1 MNKSIFLLLSIA
13 LLAGCNLNKDQKMNN
28 ENPFLSEYQTSFQ
41 VPPFDQIKLEHYLP
55 AFKEGISKHEKEID
69 KIVSD
74 SREPDF
80 NNTILTL
87 DQSGEILTKVSSV
100 FYNQTSVNTN
110 KEIQEI
116 ARDVSPLLSQ
126 HRDNILL
133 NAKLFERIKAVN
145 GQKDDLDLTTEQ
157 KMLLNNTY
165 KEFIRGG
172 ANLSADAKE
181 KLREINKNLSLL
193 SLKFGENVLSET
205 NKFKLVIDDKAD
217 LAGLTSSIIATA
229 AETADNSGDEGKWVF
244 TIQKPS
250 MIPFLQYADNRALRE
265 KIFKA
270 YIDKGNHDDEQDNKD
285 IVSEMVS
292 LRLEKANLLGYKTHA
307 DFILEENMSKKPE
320 NVYALLNKVMDAAL
334 PVAKT
339 EVVNLQKMI
348 NKDGG
353 NFNLMPWDWWYYAEK
368 LRKEKYDLDEAALRP
383 YFEIENVR
391 KGLFEVVNKLFGLQF
406 VELKDIP
413 LPHPDAKAFE
423 VKEADGSHV
432 GILYMDFYPRESK
445 RGGAWMSNYREQ
457 YVKDGEKVYPV
468 ITTVFNFTK
477 PAGDEPSLLSF
488 EEVSTMYHEFGHAL
502 HGLLSNCTYVGVSGT
517 NVARDFV
524 ELPSQIMENW
534 ASAPENIK
542 SYAKHYKTG
551 ETIPDDLLEKL
562 VNSSHFNQGFVT
574 VEYLSA
580 SFLDMNWHTVTSSR
594 KFDVNGFEKK
604 AMDKIKLIPEIVVR
618 YRSPYFS
625 HIFAGG
631 YSAGY
636 YGYIWAEVLDADAF
650 EAFKETGDI
659 FDKNTANAFRKNI
672 LEKGGTE
679 DPMELY
685 VKFRGSEPGIDPL
698 LRRRGLKK

>member
-13 LLAGCNLNKDQKMNN
+13 LLAGCNLNKDQKMNS

>member
-13 LLAGCNLNKDQKMNN
+13 LLAGCNLNKDQKMNS

-659 FDKNTANAFRKNI
+659 FDKNTATAFRKNI

>member
-1 MNKSIFLLLSIA
+1 MNKSIFLLLSIV
-13 LLAGCNLNKDQKMNN
+13 LLAGCNLNNDQKMNN
-28 ENPFLSEYQTSFQ
+28 ENPFFSEYQTPFQ
-41 VPPFDQIKLEHYLP
+41 VPPFDLIKQEHYIP
-55 AFKEGISKHEKEID
+55 AFKEGIVQHDKEID
-69 KIVSD
+69 AIVSSKQD
-74 SREPDF
+74 PDF
-80 NNTILTL
+80 ENTILAL
-87 DQSGEILTKVSSV
+87 DQSGELLTKVSSV

-116 ARDVSPLLSQ
+116 ARDVSPLVSQ

-133 NAKLFERIKAVN
+133 NAQLFERIKTVYS
-145 GQKDDLDLTTEQ
+145 QKDDLNLTTEQ
-157 KMLLNNTY
+157 KKLLNNTY
-165 KEFIRGG
+165 KEFVRGG

-181 KLREINKNLSLL
+181 DLRGINKKLSLL
-193 SLKFGENVLSET
+193 SLKFGENVLAET
-205 NKFKLVIDDKAD
+205 NNFKLIIDNKGD
-217 LAGLTSSIIATA
+217 LAGLPSSVVAMA
-229 AETADNSGDEGKWVF
+229 AETAKNSGYEGKWVF

-250 MIPFLQYADNRALRE
+250 MIPFLQYADNRDLRE
-265 KIFKA
+265 EIFNA
-270 YIDKGNHDDEQDNKD
+270 YIEKGNHDDELDNKEM
-285 IVSEMVS
+285 VSELVS
-292 LRLEKANLLGYKTHA
+292 LRLEKANLMGYKTHA
-307 DFILEENMSKKPE
+307 DFVLEENMAKNPE

-334 PVAKT
+334 PVAKNET
-339 EVVNLQKMI
+339 VNLQQMI
-348 NKDGG
+348 NNEGG
-353 NFNLMPWDWWYYAEK
+353 NFKLKPWDWWFYAEK
-368 LRKEKYDLDEAALRP
+368 LRKEKYDLDEAELRP
-383 YFEIENVR
+383 YFELENVR
-391 KGLFEVVNKLFGLQF
+391 EGLFIVVNKLFGLQL
-406 VELKDIP
+406 VELNDIP

-423 VKEADGSHV
+423 VKEEDGSHV
-432 GILYMDFYPRESK
+432 GVLYMDFFPRESK

-457 YVKDGEKVYPV
+457 YVKDGERVYPV
-468 ITTVFNFTK
+468 ITTAFNFTK
-477 PAGDEPSLLSF
+477 PTGDIPALLSF

-502 HGLLSNCTYVGVSGT
+502 HGLLSNCTYAGVSGT

-542 SYAKHYKTG
+542 SYAINYKTG
-551 ETIPDDLLEKL
+551 EAIPDDLLEKL
-562 VNSSHFNQGFVT
+562 VNSGHFNQGFVT

-580 SFLDMNWHTVTSSR
+580 SFLDMDWHTVT
-594 KFDVNGFEKK
+594 KPQDFDVNGFEKN
-604 AMDKIKLIPEIVVR
+604 AMDNIGLIPEIVVR

-659 FDKNTANAFRKNI
+659 FDKNTAIAFRKNI

-698 LRRRGLKK
+698 LKRRGLKK

>member
-1 MNKSIFLLLSIA
+1 MNKSIFLLLSIV
-13 LLAGCNLNKDQKMNN
+13 LLAGCNLNNDQKMNN
-28 ENPFLSEYQTSFQ
+28 ENPFFSEYQTPFQ
-41 VPPFDQIKLEHYLP
+41 VPPFDLIKQEHYIP
-55 AFKEGISKHEKEID
+55 AFKEGIVQHDKEID
-69 KIVSD
+69 AIVSSKQD
-74 SREPDF
+74 PDF
-80 NNTILTL
+80 GNTILAL
-87 DQSGEILTKVSSV
+87 DQSGELLTKVSSV

-116 ARDVSPLLSQ
+116 ARDVSPLVSQ

-133 NAKLFERIKAVN
+133 NAQLFERIKTVYS
-145 GQKDDLDLTTEQ
+145 QKDDLNLTTEQ
-157 KMLLNNTY
+157 KKLLNNTY
-165 KEFIRGG
+165 KEFVRGG

-181 KLREINKNLSLL
+181 DLRGINKKLSLL
-193 SLKFGENVLSET
+193 SLKFGENVLAET
-205 NKFKLVIDDKAD
+205 NNFKLIIDNKGD
-217 LAGLTSSIIATA
+217 LAGLPSSVVAMA
-229 AETADNSGDEGKWVF
+229 AETAKNSGYEGKWVF

-250 MIPFLQYADNRALRE
+250 MIPFLQYADNRDLRE
-265 KIFKA
+265 EIFNA
-270 YIDKGNHDDEQDNKD
+270 YIEKGNHDDELDNKEM
-285 IVSEMVS
+285 VSELVS
-292 LRLEKANLLGYKTHA
+292 LRLEKANLMGYKTHA
-307 DFILEENMSKKPE
+307 DFVLEENMAKNPE

-334 PVAKT
+334 PVAKNET
-339 EVVNLQKMI
+339 VNLQQMI
-348 NKDGG
+348 NNEGG
-353 NFNLMPWDWWYYAEK
+353 NFKLKPWDWWFYAEK
-368 LRKEKYDLDEAALRP
+368 LRKEKYDLDEAELRP
-383 YFEIENVR
+383 YFELENVR
-391 KGLFEVVNKLFGLQF
+391 EGLFIVVNKLFGLQL
-406 VELKDIP
+406 VELNDIP

-423 VKEADGSHV
+423 VKEEDGSHV
-432 GILYMDFYPRESK
+432 GVLYMDFFPRESK

-457 YVKDGEKVYPV
+457 YVKDGERVYPV
-468 ITTVFNFTK
+468 ITTAFNFTK
-477 PAGDEPSLLSF
+477 PTGDIPALLSF

-502 HGLLSNCTYVGVSGT
+502 HGLLSNCTYAGVSGT

-542 SYAKHYKTG
+542 SYAINYKTG
-551 ETIPDDLLEKL
+551 EAIPDDLLEKL
-562 VNSSHFNQGFVT
+562 VNSGHFNQGFVT

-580 SFLDMNWHTVTSSR
+580 SFLDMDWHTVT
-594 KFDVNGFEKK
+594 KPQDFDVNGFEKN
-604 AMDKIKLIPEIVVR
+604 AMDNIGLIPEIVVR

-659 FDKNTANAFRKNI
+659 FDKNTAIAFRKNI

-698 LRRRGLKK
+698 LKRRGLKK

>member
-1 MNKSIFLLLSIA
+1 MSKSILLLLSVV
-13 LLAGCNLNKDQKMNN
+13 LLAACNLNKEQKMNN
-28 ENPFLSEYQTSFQ
+28 ENPFFSEYQTPFK
-41 VPPFDQIKLEHYLP
+41 VPPFDQINQDHYLP
-55 AFKEGISKHEKEID
+55 AFKEGIVQHDKEIGA
-69 KIVSD
+69 IVSSKQD
-74 SREPDF
+74 PDF
-80 NNTILTL
+80 ENTILAL
-87 DQSGEILTKVSSV
+87 DQSGELLTKVASV

-116 ARDVSPLLSQ
+116 ARDISPLVSQ
-126 HRDNILL
+126 HKDNILL
-133 NAKLFERIKAVN
+133 NAQLFERIKIIN
-145 GQKDDLDLTTEQ
+145 GQKDDLNLTSEQ
-157 KMLLNNTY
+157 KKLLNNTY
-165 KEFIRGG
+165 KEFVRGG

-181 KLREINKNLSLL
+181 NLREINKKLSLL
-193 SLKFGENVLSET
+193 SLKFGENVLAET
-205 NKFKLVIDDKAD
+205 NNFKLIIDNKDD
-217 LAGLTSSIIATA
+217 LSGLPSSVVTMA
-229 AETADNSGDEGKWVF
+229 AETAKNSDNEGKWVF

-250 MIPFLQYADNRALRE
+250 MIPFLQYADNRDLRE
-265 KIFKA
+265 KIFTA
-270 YIDKGNHDDEQDNKD
+270 YIEKGNHDDELDNKEM
-285 IVSEMVS
+285 VSKMVS
-292 LRLEKANLLGYKTHA
+292 LRVEKANILGYKTHA
-307 DFILEENMSKKPE
+307 DFILEENMAKKPE
-320 NVYALLNKVMDAAL
+320 NVYALLNKVMSAAL
-334 PVAKT
+334 PVAKI
-339 EVVNLQKMI
+339 EAASLQKMI

-353 NFNLMPWDWWYYAEK
+353 DSKLNPWDWWYYAEK
-368 LRKEKYDLDEAALRP
+368 LRKAKYDLDEAELRP
-383 YFEIENVR
+383 YFELENVR
-391 KGLFEVVNKLFGLQF
+391 KGLFIVVNKLFGLQF
-406 VELKDIP
+406 VELNDIP

-432 GILYMDFYPRESK
+432 GVLYMDFYPRESK

-502 HGLLSNCTYVGVSGT
+502 HGLLSNCTYEGVSGT

-542 SYAKHYKTG
+542 LYAKHYKTG
-551 ETIPDDLLEKL
+551 ETIPDELIEKL

-580 SFLDMNWHTVTSSR
+580 SFLDMDWHTVT
-594 KFDVNGFEKK
+594 KPQDFDVNAFEKN
-604 AMDKIKLIPEIVVR
+604 AMDNIGLISEIVVR

-631 YSAGY
+631 YSSGY

-685 VKFRGSEPGIDPL
+685 VKFRGSEPGIEPL
-698 LRRRGLKK
+698 LKRRGLKE

>member
-1 MNKSIFLLLSIA
+1 MEDN
-13 LLAGCNLNKDQKMNN
+13 
-28 ENPFLSEYQTSFQ
+28 Y
-41 VPPFDQIKLEHYLP
+41 
-55 AFKEGISKHEKEID
+55 SKYY
-69 KIVSD
+69 SD
-74 SREPDF
+74 S
-80 NNTILTL
+80 
-87 DQSGEILTKVSSV
+87 
-100 FYNQTSVNTN
+100 
-110 KEIQEI
+110 
-116 ARDVSPLLSQ
+116 
-126 HRDNILL
+126 
-133 NAKLFERIKAVN
+133 
-145 GQKDDLDLTTEQ
+145 
-157 KMLLNNTY
+157 
-165 KEFIRGG
+165 
-172 ANLSADAKE
+172 
-181 KLREINKNLSLL
+181 
-193 SLKFGENVLSET
+193 
-205 NKFKLVIDDKAD
+205 
-217 LAGLTSSIIATA
+217 
-229 AETADNSGDEGKWVF
+229 EGKWVF

-250 MIPFLQYADNRALRE
+250 MIPFLQYADNRDLRE
-265 KIFKA
+265 KIFTA
-270 YIDKGNHDDEQDNKD
+270 YIEKGNHDDELDNKEM
-285 IVSEMVS
+285 VSKMVS
-292 LRLEKANLLGYKTHA
+292 LRVEKANILGYKTHA
-307 DFILEENMSKKPE
+307 DFILEENMAKKPE
-320 NVYALLNKVMDAAL
+320 NVYALLNKVMSAAL
-334 PVAKT
+334 PVAKI
-339 EVVNLQKMI
+339 EAASLQKMI

-353 NFNLMPWDWWYYAEK
+353 DSKLNPWDWWYYAEK
-368 LRKEKYDLDEAALRP
+368 LRKAKYDLDEAELRP
-383 YFEIENVR
+383 YFELENVR
-391 KGLFEVVNKLFGLQF
+391 KGLFIVVNKLFGLQF
-406 VELKDIP
+406 VELNDIP

-432 GILYMDFYPRESK
+432 GVLYMDFYPRESK

-502 HGLLSNCTYVGVSGT
+502 HGLLSNCTYEGVSGT

-542 SYAKHYKTG
+542 LYAKHYKTG
-551 ETIPDDLLEKL
+551 ETIPDELIEKL

-580 SFLDMNWHTVTSSR
+580 SFLDMDWHTVT
-594 KFDVNGFEKK
+594 KPQDFDVNAFEKN
-604 AMDKIKLIPEIVVR
+604 AMDNIGLISEIVVR

-631 YSAGY
+631 YSSGY

-685 VKFRGSEPGIDPL
+685 VKFRGSEPGIEPL
-698 LRRRGLKK
+698 LKRRGLKE